1 MEAKAEEDPNYTD
14 SLNNRVTKK
23 ESPTTELIRKT
34 DDREDWKAMIT
45 GVCMQ
50 QTWHMMM
57 IMMMNTFTPLW

>member
-23 ESPTTELIRKT
+23 VSPTNELIRKT

-45 GVCMQ
+45 GVCNRPG
-50 QTWHMMM
+50 T
-57 IMMMNTFTPLW
+57 